1 MRSIEMKIF
10 WYIFL
15 ASFFLFGCKKKPTET
30 FEYTRPPEID
40 FPDDDDLDDLPE
52 AGEEEDEDY

>member
-1 MRSIEMKIF
+1 MKIF

-15 ASFFLFGCKKKPTET
+15 TSIFLFGCKKKQAET